1 MRTGD
6 EEARRQ
12 AVERAMSTRDRPHRL
27 PDCECTVTRDA
38 EVDRCPKHE
47 QEFQETHQRWAAE
60 RRATHPTNEET
71 K

>member
-1 MRTGD
+1 
-6 EEARRQ
+6 
-12 AVERAMSTRDRPHRL
+12 MSTRDRPHRL